1 MTHGKCFLRIVVYVK
16 FLKIVQIHTVESFFR
31 GPNRNQFLR
40 NMPAR
45 LHAAYTLP
53 SRLTSSNVLL
63 WPSVFAAKNSQS
75 KTLPDINLFRLVQ
88 PSPLK
93 FAPRLSLYVCLL
105 FNKIVSLV
113 RGAAAGAVRR

>member
-1 MTHGKCFLRIVVYVK
+1 
-16 FLKIVQIHTVESFFR
+16 
-31 GPNRNQFLR
+31 
-40 NMPAR
+40 MPAR

-63 WPSVFAAKNSQS
+63 WLSVFATKNSQS

-105 FNKIVSLV
+105 LFNKIVSLV